1 MSAPGTVSTSTLLYA
16 RNLKVHF
23 PVVGGVFRRTVGH
36 VKAVNGVSLELK
48 AGEIVSVVGESGCGK
63 STLGN
68 AILGLVPVT
77 DGELRLA
84 GSSVNI
90 HHRKAW
96 NAFRRDFQII
106 FQDPYSSLNPRHTVY
121 EIVAEPM
128 LVHGVCNRQEAR
140 ERVAELLDT
149 VGLSPDY
156 MSRYPHAF
164 SGGQRQRISIA
175 RCIGLKPKAIICDE
189 IVSALDVSV
198 QAQII
203 NLLLRLK
210 AELNLSLLFISHDLS
225 LVRHI
230 SDRVHVMYLG
240 KIVES
245 GRAEDLFNAPRHPY
259 TRALLDSIPTLDRNR
274 RPGLLAG
281 EVPSPVNMPSG
292 CAFHTRCPLARDRCR
307 SETPQLMDSKGGV
320 SDNPE
325 PGAQLT
331 ACWFADEV
339 R

>member
-1 MSAPGTVSTSTLLYA
+1 
-16 RNLKVHF
+16 
-23 PVVGGVFRRTVGH
+23 
-36 VKAVNGVSLELK
+36 
-48 AGEIVSVVGESGCGK
+48 
-63 STLGN
+63 
-68 AILGLVPVT
+68 
-77 DGELRLA
+77 
-84 GSSVNI
+84 
-90 HHRKAW
+90 
-96 NAFRRDFQII
+96 
-106 FQDPYSSLNPRHTVY
+106 
-121 EIVAEPM
+121 
-128 LVHGVCNRQEAR
+128 
-140 ERVAELLDT
+140 
-149 VGLSPDY
+149 
-156 MSRYPHAF
+156 
-164 SGGQRQRISIA
+164 
-175 RCIGLKPKAIICDE
+175 
-189 IVSALDVSV
+189 
-198 QAQII
+198 
-203 NLLLRLK
+203 
-210 AELNLSLLFISHDLS
+210 ISHDLS

-307 SETPQLMDSKGGV
+307 SETPQLMDTNGGV